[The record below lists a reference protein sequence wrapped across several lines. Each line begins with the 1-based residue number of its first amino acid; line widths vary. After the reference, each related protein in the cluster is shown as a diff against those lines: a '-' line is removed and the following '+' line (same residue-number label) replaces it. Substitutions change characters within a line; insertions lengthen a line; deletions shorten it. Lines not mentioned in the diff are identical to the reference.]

1 MTRSRC
7 ESHFLARNVR
17 FILGSSTLI
26 GMFRSVML
34 SCLPAFIRSRQ
45 RDPTKVEWAPLI
57 QSGTRG
63 LEYSA
68 DYIEHMTLG
77 IFEPKN
83 DISHS
88 NRMRATNISPANCIK
103 YSAHRRYVFHHSTST
118 VSLWTPVGQYL
129 MLLR

>member
-1 MTRSRC
+1 MGGRVL
-7 ESHFLARNVR
+7 LAINVR
-17 FILGSSTLI
+17 STLRLFKLIDMI
-26 GMFRSVML
+26 GSVML
-34 SCLPAFIRSRQ
+34 YSFPAFIQSLQ